1 MLFFYTQ
8 NCMASEIIKKTIDG
22 IRYGI
27 WQGLSTEKDYAYVT
41 SPESGR
47 YTGEINIPSFI
58 YYEGK
63 EYCVK
68 EIGYLS
74 FYFSTVSKVTI
85 PNSIKEIGIQ
95 AFAQCS
101 NLSELIIP
109 SSVDKIGEA
118 AFQGCNIKLV
128 IEGTNDEDINWSK
141 TLKNLKETS
150 TIYAYKSQL
159 KNIGSSFKGQKNDLG
174 APYWV
179 KCWNTYLRGI
189 RFSVHENEYY
199 TKKYSLEKIT
209 VDEKAI
215 DYKKDSTYF
224 IKGLDISVFNYE
236 GHDTNIDICYKDK
249 DSNIKYQYFKYL
261 RPAPSIYFNIRD
273 YEDFDKIIA
282 RIEVNGDETAR
293 PKEATVQIYDNNY
306 YRYEGTANFTDTQA
320 KVIINNLMP
329 ITFYKEPKCTITFED
344 DEGNKCER
352 TYRDKGSYNTS
363 AYPCEK
369 INIEE
374 IKPNSIS
381 VSSFYKI
388 LSDKINITKAVIY
401 LNEDERELTTENKTY
416 LFKGLHPNSSYEIK
430 VSLYCKHNRKE
441 ERIGGKSISF
451 KTSELELTTE
461 APRVVTN
468 TSALVSA
475 KTNIGEEEENVG
487 FEWRKTDAPDV
498 VVSKMGNGHIY
509 NGSLEGK
516 INNLSPSSYYKVR
529 PFYKTN
535 NNNLYYGEWIGFDPS
550 DFSYFEPTVHTYAR
564 VSVDG
569 TSAKLKGVALQ
580 GTDDITEQGFEYWAD
595 NITRSSTTTTK
606 QTVLAT
612 GQSMEAELNDLL
624 PNVTYNYR
632 AYAKTAKGTTYGET
646 QQFKTPVI
654 SGIEDAAST
663 TEDNINICV
672 KSKDGVQIAV
682 NGTNEECLYR
692 INHIFG
698 ASIAFGQ
705 IKADGEWH
713 TVSNTKLPSGIYIV
727 SVSNNKYN
735 KAVKVIV
742 K

>member
-41 SPESGR
+41 SPESGH

-68 EIGYLS
+68 EIGYHS
-74 FYFSTVSKVTI
+74 FYFSSVSKVTL
-85 PNSIKEIGIQ
+85 PNSIKEIGLQ

-352 TYRDKGSYNTS
+352 TYRQ
-363 AYPCEK
+363 
-369 INIEE
+369 
-374 IKPNSIS
+374 
-381 VSSFYKI
+381 
-388 LSDKINITKAVIY
+388 
-401 LNEDERELTTENKTY
+401 
-416 LFKGLHPNSSYEIK
+416 
-430 VSLYCKHNRKE
+430 
-441 ERIGGKSISF
+441 GK
-451 KTSELELTTE
+451 L
-461 APRVVTN
+461 
-468 TSALVSA
+468 
-475 KTNIGEEEENVG
+475 
-487 FEWRKTDAPDV
+487 
-498 VVSKMGNGHIY
+498 
-509 NGSLEGK
+509 
-516 INNLSPSSYYKVR
+516 
-529 PFYKTN
+529 
-535 NNNLYYGEWIGFDPS
+535 
-550 DFSYFEPTVHTYAR
+550 
-564 VSVDG
+564 
-569 TSAKLKGVALQ
+569 
-580 GTDDITEQGFEYWAD
+580 
-595 NITRSSTTTTK
+595 
-606 QTVLAT
+606 
-612 GQSMEAELNDLL
+612 
-624 PNVTYNYR
+624 
-632 AYAKTAKGTTYGET
+632 
-646 QQFKTPVI
+646 
-654 SGIEDAAST
+654 
-663 TEDNINICV
+663 
-672 KSKDGVQIAV
+672 
-682 NGTNEECLYR
+682 
-692 INHIFG
+692 
-698 ASIAFGQ
+698 
-705 IKADGEWH
+705 
-713 TVSNTKLPSGIYIV
+713 
-727 SVSNNKYN
+727 
-735 KAVKVIV
+735 
-742 K
+742 